1 MMRASATLL
10 LAASGAGAQTVEP
23 WDATLHLH
31 HPETAAKFDAKCLD
45 GAGAPLRCDPAADH
59 SLRHMPGH

>member
-45 GAGAPLRCDPAADH
+45 GAGAPRCAAIPAD
-59 SLRHMPGH
+59 